1 MNDGLLSL
9 LGLCRKAGKLALGHD
24 ACKSMA
30 VGRKAKLLL
39 ICEDVSGRQKE
50 EMVSTAAREGNIPLL
65 VLNRNMQQVSAAL
78 GKTAGILA
86 VSDAGFASQ
95 IIKLIQGGD
104 TNAQ

>member
-30 VGRKAKLLL
+30 VGRKAKLIL
-39 ICEDVSGRQKE
+39 ICQDVSQRQKE
-50 EMVSTAAREGNIPLL
+50 EMASTAAREGNIPLL
-65 VLNRNMQQVSAAL
+65 LDRSMQQVSAAL
-78 GKTAGILA
+78 GKSAGIIA
-86 VSDAGFASQ
+86 VSDAGFAAQ

>member
-1 MNDGLLSL
+1 LNDGLLSL

-39 ICEDVSGRQKE
+39 VCEDVSQRQKE
-50 EMVSTAAREGNIPLL
+50 EMASTAAREGNIPLL
-65 VLNRNMQQVSAAL
+65 ILHRDMQQVSAAL
-78 GKTAGILA
+78 GKRAGIIA
-86 VSDAGFASQ
+86 ISDAGFAAH
-95 IIKLIQGGD
+95 IIRLIQGGD